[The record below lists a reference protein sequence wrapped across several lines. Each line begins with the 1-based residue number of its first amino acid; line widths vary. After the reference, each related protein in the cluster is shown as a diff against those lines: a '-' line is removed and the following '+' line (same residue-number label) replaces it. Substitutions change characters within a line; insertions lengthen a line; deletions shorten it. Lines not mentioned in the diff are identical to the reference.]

1 MIFHQETLKTNH
13 YHPSLKNGE
22 EIIKDEKEIANRFNS
37 FFTEVG
43 PKLANS
49 INYIGNISQL

>member
-1 MIFHQETLKTNH
+1 MIFYQETLKTNH

-43 PKLANS
+43 PKLANG
-49 INYIGNISQL
+49 INYIGNISQ